1 MAGLVVWRE
10 LGVCGVVESKYW
22 PVTSHNVGAGLTGLT
37 GRRGRTDG
45 DTMTVLATLLL
56 PLVAAQPRIIN
67 FSGTSEFKRVS
78 LNWAVDNDGQEPTGL
93 FRLKFCE
100 NQIWGEHYCQE
111 RLLEDNP
118 DRPEFS
124 TDIYGRT

>member
-1 MAGLVVWRE
+1 MASPQSECW
-10 LGVCGVVESKYW
+10 C
-22 PVTSHNVGAGLTGLT
+22 LT
-37 GRRGRTDG
+37 GRTDG
-45 DTMTVLATLLL
+45 DRMTLLAALLL

-67 FSGTSEFKRVS
+67 LSGSAAYKKVS
-78 LNWAVDNDGQEPTGL
+78 LHWAVDNDGEAPTGL

-118 DRPEFS
+118 DKPEFS
-124 TDIYGRT
+124 TDIYGRTGLTFMTIIVQT

>member
-1 MAGLVVWRE
+1 M
-10 LGVCGVVESKYW
+10 
-22 PVTSHNVGAGLTGLT
+22 
-37 GRRGRTDG
+37 
-45 DTMTVLATLLL
+45 TLLASLLVL

-67 FSGTSEFKRVS
+67 FSGSSDFKKVS
-78 LNWAVDNDGQEPTGL
+78 LHWALDNDGEPPSGL

-118 DRPEFS
+118 DSRQFS
-124 TDIYGRT
+124 TDIYGRTESHDSNCPNIAPSLPPPSL